1 MNAST
6 IFPRSNDNQTVLLK
20 NIIKDPAIRVGDF
33 TYYHDM
39 TDPLQFEKNNVL
51 YHYPVNE
58 EKLLI
63 GKYCSIACGA
73 KFLFNGGNH
82 RSASLA
88 NFPFAIFT
96 ELFPSGLNITDS
108 WDNKGD
114 IIIGNDVWIGYEALI
129 MAGVTIG
136 DGARIGSRS
145 IVTRNV
151 APYEVVAGAPARVV
165 KKRFDD
171 STIRELLKI
180 KWWDMDAAGVERII
194 PFLAEGNL
202 SGLITAVYE
211 KQR

>member
-20 NIIKDPAIRVGDF
+20 NIIKNQNIQVGDF

-51 YHYPVNE
+51 YHYPVNN
-58 EKLLI
+58 EKLVI

-73 KFLFNGGNH
+73 KILFNGGNH
-82 RSASLA
+82 RSSSLS

-96 ELFPSGLNITDS
+96 ELFPSDLNITDS

-145 IVTRNV
+145 IVTRDV

-165 KKRFDD
+165 RKRFDD
-171 STIRELLKI
+171 DTISELLKI
-180 KWWDMDAAGVERII
+180 KWWDMNASEVERII
-194 PFLAEGNL
+194 PFLTEGDL
-202 SGLITAVYE
+202 GKLKSAVLG
-211 KQR
+211 K